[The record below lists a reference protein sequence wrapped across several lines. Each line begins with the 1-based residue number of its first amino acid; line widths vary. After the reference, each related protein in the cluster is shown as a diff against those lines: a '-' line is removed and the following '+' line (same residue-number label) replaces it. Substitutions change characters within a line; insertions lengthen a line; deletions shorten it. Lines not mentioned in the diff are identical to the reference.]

1 MARPLARFR
10 QQHITR
16 DERKLL
22 NWTKPLL
29 VAALR
34 DMPSICPPRTAQQS
48 KKELE
53 RIVRGALERN
63 DGDPIRLKMQR
74 ALADARAQLA
84 NSN

>member
-10 QQHITR
+10 HQHVTR
-16 DERKLL
+16 EERRML

-34 DMPSICPPRTAQQS
+34 DMPTICPPRTAQQS

-53 RIVRGALERN
+53 RIVRGALERDDN
-63 DGDPIRLKMQR
+63 DPIRLKMQR
-74 ALADARAQLA
+74 ALADARAQLFH
-84 NSN
+84 SN